1 MQPGCKKN
9 RLGLL
14 QLGCIFF
21 AVPLQQ
27 NKQKKGIWHIIITT
41 TNAVTSIIMSTIM
54 STSTI
59 MSMSITMSTSIIM
72 RDR

>member
-27 NKQKKGIWHIIITT
+27 NKQKIGIWHIIITT
-41 TNAVTSIIMSTIM
+41 TNAVTNIIMSIIMSTNIIM
-54 STSTI
+54 SIITS
-59 MSMSITMSTSIIM
+59 MSIIM

>member
-27 NKQKKGIWHIIITT
+27 KFEIRQQERKKIWHIIITT
-41 TNAVTSIIMSTIM
+41 TNAVTSIIMSII
-54 STSTI
+54 TS
-59 MSMSITMSTSIIM
+59 MSIIM